1 MFLLIWFE
9 IVEKEDNDA
18 WIRKSIQV
26 VEEEEWD
33 REVEHVPF
41 RVGAAYVHNAE
52 PKFNINQAS
61 PVFRL
66 SVLNVGQ
73 IWFVKV

>member
-1 MFLLIWFE
+1 
-9 IVEKEDNDA
+9 
-18 WIRKSIQV
+18 V

-33 REVEHVPF
+33 EEVEQVPV

-52 PKFNINQAS
+52 PKFHINQAS

>member
-1 MFLLIWFE
+1 MRGLG
-9 IVEKEDNDA
+9 NRSSGGGGRGMGRGGGA
-18 WIRKSIQV
+18 GAG
-26 VEEEEWD
+26 
-33 REVEHVPF
+33 

-52 PKFNINQAS
+52 PKFHINQAS